1 MNKTNRDYLN
11 ELKNEHTV
19 VERLLEDI
27 KGYIQAND
35 MKGVTSRMDSLKNDL
50 LSHIGKEDDKI
61 YTELIKVAKEKKIE
75 LIEITV
81 NTFST
86 AMKGV
91 ASRALKVFDKYSS
104 TTKGINIPPA
114 EIHKDFQG
122 IQEDILKRINNE
134 EKVLYPMYER
144 YCC

>member
-1 MNKTNRDYLN
+1 MNKTNRDHIN
-11 ELKNEHTV
+11 ELKNEHKI

-35 MKGVTSRMDSLKNDL
+35 MREVASRMDSLKNDL
-50 LSHIGKEDDKI
+50 LSHLNKEDNKI
-61 YTELIKVAKEKKIE
+61 YIELLKVAKEKKIE

-91 ASRALKVFDKYSS
+91 AKRALKLFDKYS
-104 TTKGINIPPA
+104 TTEGTSMPTA
-114 EIHKDFQG
+114 ELHKDFQG

-134 EKVLYPMYER
+134 EKVLYPMYEK

>member
-11 ELKNEHTV
+11 ELKNEHKI
-19 VERLLEDI
+19 VEHLLEDI
-27 KGYIQAND
+27 KGYTQTKD
-35 MKGVTSRMDSLKNDL
+35 MKEITARMDSLKNDL
-50 LSHIGKEDDKI
+50 LSHLKKEDDKV
-61 YTELIKVAKEKKIE
+61 YMELLKVAKEKKIE

-91 ASRALKVFDKYSS
+91 AGRVLKFFDKYS
-104 TTKGINIPPA
+104 TMEGIGMPTA
-114 EIHKDFQG
+114 EFQEDFQVVC
-122 IQEDILKRINNE
+122 EDILKRINSE
-134 EKVLYPMYER
+134 EKVLYPMYEK